1 MFLNRF
7 SSTTAVVSRA
17 LSSTNWSMAMN
28 FETVGIVGMGSM
40 GHGVAQLCAEA
51 GYNVVA
57 CDLHEDNLSK
67 GLGAIEKSLKQAAG
81 RKVKRGKMDEAAADE
96 EMTNAL
102 ERITGSTDLGYVTEN
117 ADLVIEAIVEDMNVK
132 LPFFKELGQS
142 CKEDAILATN
152 TSSFSVTEMAE
163 ASGVPERVVGLHY
176 FNPVQVMK
184 LVEIVHTD
192 HTAPDVL
199 ESVRE
204 FVAKTGKTPVS
215 CGDTAGFIVNR
226 LLVPYI
232 AQGVAMLARGDAT
245 AEDIDTAMMLGAGH
259 PMGPITLS
267 DYVGNDIN
275 LAVMKGWVRKYP
287 SDPAFMNPQGIE
299 LLESM
304 VENNLLGRKTGQGFY
319 RWEGNKCVGK

>member
-1 MFLNRF
+1 MKI
-7 SSTTAVVSRA
+7 
-17 LSSTNWSMAMN
+17 
-28 FETVGIVGMGSM
+28 ETVGVVGMGSM

-51 GYNVVA
+51 GYNVVV
-57 CDLHEDNLSK
+57 CDLQDDNLNK
-67 GLGAIEKSLKQAAG
+67 GLAAIEKSLTSAAA
-81 RKVKRGKMDEAAADE
+81 RNVKRGKMDEDAAQE
-96 EMTNAL
+96 HMTNSL
-102 ERITGSTDLGYVTEN
+102 ERITGSTDLGHVTEN
-117 ADLVIEAIVEDMNVK
+117 SDLIIEAIIEDMNVK
-132 LPFFKELGQS
+132 LPFFKELGET
-142 CKEDAILATN
+142 CKPDAILATN

-163 ASGVPERVVGLHY
+163 ASGIPERVCGLHY

-192 HTAPDVL
+192 HTSADTLV
-199 ESVRE
+199 SINE
-204 FVAKTGKTPVS
+204 FVNQTGKTPVS

-304 VENNLLGRKTGQGFY
+304 VENNMLGRKTGQGFY
-319 RWEGNKCVGK
+319 RWEGNKCLGK